1 MAITKK
7 QQELDAIK
15 WLKSE
20 EIGMDACGS
29 FDYCVKCDKNKE
41 NPCDKAFKAFN
52 RKPAVKKAAPAE
64 ATVAAT
70 KAPAKKAKKNK

>member
-1 MAITKK
+1 MALTKK
-7 QQELDAIK
+7 QKELDEKK

-20 EIGMDACGS
+20 EQGYDACGS

-52 RKPAVKKAAPAE
+52 GKPAVKKSASKKNA
-64 ATVAAT
+64 
-70 KAPAKKAKKNK
+70 AKK